1 MCPAA
6 AADIRR
12 TQVQLGRYNTSTITP
27 CVLFYV
33 CVEIGVVDWRG
44 VYLMF
49 PYAISE
55 MRRRGGIYITAHL
68 GAEVLWVTVA
78 AQIRVDKSSLAALL
92 NLLELQRCLWTSSS
106 LWPWPSPAES
116 MIPSRPSLRYSFS
129 RDAIEGTNYLWK
141 KLHIC
146 FMLVYVYFVLCLC
159 RNWFCGWPE
168 KGFIYNIHIY
178 ERF

>member
-6 AADIRR
+6 AADIWR
-12 TQVQLGRYNTSTITP
+12 TQVQLGGYNTSTITP

-68 GAEVLWVTVA
+68 GAEVLWVDVA

-129 RDAIEGTNYLWK
+129 RDAIEGTNYLK
-141 KLHIC
+141 KEKKMFHAFVC
-146 FMLVYVYFVLCLC
+146 MFYFM
-159 RNWFCGWPE
+159 
-168 KGFIYNIHIY
+168 
-178 ERF
+178 